1 MTNLAVKQEV
11 IPMSKFDKK
20 QIEKDKKSSNS
31 NKKGSKNTTK
41 KYSKKSKEER
51 KAEMDRVLET
61 LEQGVKSVFTSENYI
76 NYLKFFSQFHN
87 YSFNNVIMILMQY
100 PTASRVASF
109 RTWNKLGLKVK
120 KGSKGIKVLVPIPYS
135 YTKEE
140 VVTDEFNN
148 PRYDKNGKE
157 MVEETEVKG
166 LTFRLGNVF
175 DISQVEGD
183 VEIPTLAKELQD
195 NPKQLEEAIESLI
208 RASEVPIN
216 YDYSL
221 SSETAYGY
229 YDLNEKAIYLRAD
242 LNSMHLFKTLIHE
255 KAHSM
260 LHNKDQNKY
269 TREEAEVQ
277 AESTAFVVCNC
288 LGFDTST
295 YSFGYIAS
303 WSKNKELKELK
314 ESLKV
319 IADTSNEILRWIEKS
334 TDLRAVDNNLNNLD
348 NLEEVQ

>member
-1 MTNLAVKQEV
+1 MKKAAKSAKLV
-11 IPMSKFDKK
+11 SKYDKK
-20 QIEKDKKSSNS
+20 QTEKDKMV
-31 NKKGSKNTTK
+31 KGTSK

-51 KAEMDRVLET
+51 KKEMDQVLEK
-61 LEQGVKSVFTSENYI
+61 LENGVKEVFTSENYI
-76 NYLKFFSQFHN
+76 NYLRFFSQFHN

-100 PTASRVASF
+100 PTASKVASF

-148 PRYDKNGKE
+148 VRYDKDGNKV
-157 MVEETEVKG
+157 VEETEVNG

-175 DISQVEGD
+175 DISQVEG
-183 VEIPTLAKELQD
+183 EIPSLTNELKD

-208 RASEVPIN
+208 RTSDVPIN
-216 YDYSL
+216 YDYTLNSN
-221 SSETAYGY
+221 TAYGY
-229 YDLNEKAIYLRAD
+229 YSLTEKAIYLRAD
-242 LNSMHLFKTLIHE
+242 LNSMHMFKTLVHE

-260 LHNKDQNKY
+260 LHNKNQNKY

-288 LGFDTST
+288 LGFDTSE

-314 ESLKV
+314 ASLKV
-319 IADTSNEILRWIEKS
+319 IADTSNEILKWIEES
-334 TDLRAVDNNLNNLD
+334 TGLKAVSNNLNELN
-348 NLEEVQ
+348 EMQEVG

>member
-1 MTNLAVKQEV
+1 MKKAAKS
-11 IPMSKFDKK
+11 MSKIDKK
-20 QIEKDKKSSNS
+20 QIEKDDKVNGKT
-31 NKKGSKNTTK
+31 KNTTGKASK
-41 KYSKKSKEER
+41 KYPKKTKEER
-51 KAEMDRVLET
+51 KQEMDQALKT
-61 LEQGVKSVFTSENYI
+61 LEQGVKDVFTSENYR

-100 PTASRVASF
+100 PTASKVASF

-135 YTKEE
+135 YVKEE

-148 PRYDKNGKE
+148 VRYDKDGNKV
-157 MVEETEVKG
+157 VEETEVNG

-175 DISQVEGD
+175 DISQVEG
-183 VEIPTLAKELQD
+183 EIPTLTNELLD
-195 NPKQLEEAIESLI
+195 NPKQLEEAIEALI
-208 RASEVPIN
+208 KTSSVPIN
-216 YDYSL
+216 YDYTLNSQ
-221 SSETAYGY
+221 TAYGY
-229 YDLNEKAIYLRAD
+229 YSLVEKAIYLRPD
-242 LNSMHLFKTLIHE
+242 LNSMHMFKTLVHE

-288 LGFDTST
+288 LGFDTSE

-319 IADTSNEILRWIEKS
+319 IADTSNEILKWIEES
-334 TDLRAVDNNLNNLD
+334 TGLKVVSNNLNELND
-348 NLEEVQ
+348 MQEVS

>member
-1 MTNLAVKQEV
+1 MKKAVKSTK
-11 IPMSKFDKK
+11 PASKYDNK
-20 QIEKDKKSSNS
+20 QNEK
-31 NKKGSKNTTK
+31 NKNVKGTSKT
-41 KYSKKSKEER
+41 YPKKSKEER
-51 KAEMDRVLET
+51 KQEIDQVLKK
-61 LEQGVKSVFTSENYI
+61 LENGVKEVFTSENYR

-100 PTASRVASF
+100 PTASKVASF

-135 YTKEE
+135 YVKEE
-140 VVTDEFNN
+140 VVKDEFNN
-148 PRYDKNGKE
+148 VRYYKNGNKV
-157 MVEETEVKG
+157 VEETEVNG

-175 DISQVEGD
+175 DISQVEG
-183 VEIPTLAKELQD
+183 EIPTLTNELKD
-195 NPKQLEEAIESLI
+195 NPKQLEEAIENLI
-208 RASEVPIN
+208 RTSDVPIN
-216 YDYSL
+216 YDYTLNSN
-221 SSETAYGY
+221 TAYGY
-229 YDLNEKAIYLRAD
+229 YSLTEKAIYLRAH
-242 LNSMHLFKTLIHE
+242 LSSMHMFKTLIHE

-277 AESTAFVVCNC
+277 AESIAFVVCNC
-288 LGFDTST
+288 LGFDTSE

-319 IADTSNEILRWIEKS
+319 IADTSNEILKWIEES
-334 TDLRAVDNNLNNLD
+334 TGLKVVSNNLNELND
-348 NLEEVQ
+348 MQEVS

>member
-1 MTNLAVKQEV
+1 MKKATKS
-11 IPMSKFDKK
+11 MSKT
-20 QIEKDKKSSNS
+20 
-31 NKKGSKNTTK
+31 NKASK
-41 KYSKKSKEER
+41 KYPKKTKEER
-51 KAEMDRVLET
+51 KQEMDQALET
-61 LEQGVKSVFTSENYI
+61 LEKGVKGVFTSENYR

-100 PTASRVASF
+100 PTASKVASF

-148 PRYDKNGKE
+148 VRYDKNGNKV
-157 MVEETEVKG
+157 VEETEVNG

-175 DISQVEGD
+175 DISQVEG
-183 VEIPTLAKELQD
+183 EIPTLTNELLD
-195 NPKQLEEAIESLI
+195 NPKQLEEAIEALI
-208 RASEVPIN
+208 KTSSVPIN
-216 YDYSL
+216 YDYTLNSQ
-221 SSETAYGY
+221 TAYGY
-229 YDLNEKAIYLRAD
+229 YSLIEKTIYLRPD
-242 LNSMHLFKTLIHE
+242 LNSMHMFKTLIHE

-277 AESTAFVVCNC
+277 AESTAFVVCSC
-288 LGFDTST
+288 LGFDTSE

-319 IADTSNEILRWIEKS
+319 IADTSNEILKWIEES
-334 TDLRAVDNNLNNLD
+334 TGLKVGSNNLNELN
-348 NLEEVQ
+348 EMQEVS

>member
-1 MTNLAVKQEV
+1 MKKAAKS
-11 IPMSKFDKK
+11 MSNIDKK
-20 QIEKDKKSSNS
+20 QIEKD
-31 NKKGSKNTTK
+31 NKVNGKTKNTTGKASK

-51 KAEMDRVLET
+51 KQEMDQALET
-61 LEQGVKSVFTSENYI
+61 LEKGVKDVFTSENYR

-100 PTASRVASF
+100 PTASKVASF

-135 YTKEE
+135 YFKEE

-148 PRYDKNGKE
+148 VRYDKDGNKV
-157 MVEETEVKG
+157 VEETEVNG

-175 DISQVEGD
+175 DISQVEG
-183 VEIPTLAKELQD
+183 EIPTLTNELQD
-195 NPKQLEEAIESLI
+195 NPKQLEEAIEALI
-208 RASEVPIN
+208 KTSSVPIN
-216 YDYSL
+216 YDYTLNSQ
-221 SSETAYGY
+221 TAYGY
-229 YDLNEKAIYLRAD
+229 YSLVEKAIYLRPD
-242 LNSMHLFKTLIHE
+242 LNSMHMFKTLIHE

-288 LGFDTST
+288 LGFDTSE

-319 IADTSNEILRWIEKS
+319 IADTSNEILKWIEES
-334 TDLRAVDNNLNNLD
+334 TGLKPVSNNLNELN
-348 NLEEVQ
+348 EMQEVS

>member
-1 MTNLAVKQEV
+1 MKKAAKS
-11 IPMSKFDKK
+11 MSKIDKK
-20 QIEKDKKSSNS
+20 QIEKDDKVNGKT
-31 NKKGSKNTTK
+31 KNTTGKVSK
-41 KYSKKSKEER
+41 KYPKKTKEER
-51 KAEMDRVLET
+51 KQEMDQALKT
-61 LEQGVKSVFTSENYI
+61 LEQGVKDVFTSENYR

-148 PRYDKNGKE
+148 VRYDKNGNKV
-157 MVEETEVKG
+157 VEETEVNG

-175 DISQVEGD
+175 DISQVEG
-183 VEIPTLAKELQD
+183 EIPTLTNELLD
-195 NPKQLEEAIESLI
+195 NPKQLEEAIEALI
-208 RASEVPIN
+208 KTSSVPIN
-216 YDYSL
+216 YDYTLNSQ
-221 SSETAYGY
+221 TAYGY
-229 YDLNEKAIYLRAD
+229 YSLVEKAIYLRPD
-242 LNSMHLFKTLIHE
+242 LNSMHMFKTLIHE

-288 LGFDTST
+288 LGFDTSE

-314 ESLKV
+314 ESLNV
-319 IADTSNEILRWIEKS
+319 IADTSNEILKWIEES
-334 TDLRAVDNNLNNLD
+334 TGLKVGSNNLNELN
-348 NLEEVQ
+348 EMQEVS